1 MPGYRVSIIGHI
13 DLWRMPP
20 DGSLPKEIVQV
31 FNVDADSD
39 AQLNSFID
47 ERMADIAGSGAMK
60 AYLDPNKR
68 QIGKLDP
75 WITVPLHMITH
86 LSYRVQLLAGEV
98 PVYSKA
104 EGKSI
109 VPSGK
114 DVIVQ

>member
-1 MPGYRVSIIGHI
+1 VPGYRVRIVGNLDI
-13 DLWRMPP
+13 WRMPP

-31 FNVDADSD
+31 FNVDAESD
-39 AQLNSFID
+39 AQLNSLID
-47 ERMADIAGSGAMK
+47 ERMADVVGSGAMK
-60 AYLDPNKR
+60 VYRDPSKR
-68 QIGKLDP
+68 ELGKLDS
-75 WITVPLHMITH
+75 WIVVPLQMITH

-114 DVIVQ
+114 DVTIQ